1 MIKKAILSILAIFS
15 FAIIYAQDNVWIKGV
30 VTDNK
35 MQPIYGA
42 SVYVKGTL
50 FGIRT
55 ISKGSMNFPFQN
67 IIYLQ
72 WLYLKRPILSNK
84 SIVSMAIWH
93 P

>member
-55 ISKGSMNFPFQN
+55 DIKGEYELP
-67 IIYLQ
+67 IPKYYL
-72 WLYLKRPILSNK
+72 PCGCI
-84 SIVSMAIWH
+84 
-93 P
+93 